1 MKRVGELDI
10 MSVSCVDERV
20 EPVIGTL
27 PERLVVDVSGL
38 SLVDSSG
45 IGLWVSWARW
55 SWSVRSR
62 PESPRCG
69 CEGA

>member
-45 IGLWVSWARW
+45 IGLWV
-55 SWSVRSR
+55 
-62 PESPRCG
+62 
-69 CEGA
+69 